1 MKKVLLSLLTI
12 CLFIAQSL
20 FAQTPSRVT
29 IKGIIKDTL
38 NENAAYATVMLLN
51 PVDSTLVSFTTSN
64 DAGAFTLANVKN
76 IPYLLKISHVSY
88 LPLQIHLDV
97 SPAPVNDLK
106 TVIVKPLSQ
115 TLVEV
120 VIKAAK
126 APLYIKG
133 DTIEYDATTF
143 KIPPG
148 SSVEDLLRRLPG
160 IEVDAEGNI
169 STQGKDIKKITVD
182 GKSFFGDDPKSV
194 TKNLEAEAISKVQV
208 FDEKSEQA
216 KLTGI
221 DDGEKEKMMN
231 LALKDEYKKGS
242 FGKITAGAGDQE
254 RWALR
259 GNYNRFDEKNQLSF
273 IGYGNNINQT
283 GVNWE
288 DYGEFKGQNTF
299 NEFDNGDFG
308 FSNGGGRG
316 FYFTSEGTLIN
327 NFDGRGYTKNGGAGV
342 NYNFDNTKTKF
353 NASYFYNQTRQ
364 NYDQFTYKQTFLSDS
379 SYISNDTLMNN
390 SFRGNHSF
398 GSRFE
403 KDIDSN
409 NLIIAKA
416 NVRFSKNN
424 PFSKSNQLFSTEND
438 IPINKLISEKDND
451 LDSWN
456 INTAAIYRHLFKQKG
471 RSFAASVGYNNSLTD
486 KEDHIFNMNQFFSAN
501 NPTEQIRQLNLNNTR
516 SQQIK
521 SSLLYTQPIVKG
533 LFAEVFTNFTY
544 STNNIDRLVKDSS
557 DAAVDSLCVYF
568 DQKSIYGRIGSSIR
582 YGFKGLNVSVG
593 GAYQI
598 LDLSGEYSR
607 FKGSPVLEDP
617 VHKQYPYFI
626 PNVNATYQLGRKM
639 WLSFGYQRSV
649 DEPAVSDLQ
658 PIPNVDNPLY
668 KVKGNQDLKPADG
681 HGFHFNFNYWDAAS
695 FSNVGIGGNYNK
707 KVTNIV
713 YNQTIEYI
721 EGLGMVTTSQAAN
734 MTGGYST
741 DVWSWMNFPII
752 KTKLSLWGNVGLNF
766 NNSPTLINN
775 VENITD
781 SKGYNINAGL
791 NITPS
796 QKLLLDLETGFN
808 NTDIRYSIQT
818 TQNQKIRNW
827 SAEGSIKWQFY
838 KKLFFES
845 RFSYNVYKN
854 DKFGFNQEI
863 PLWNASV
870 RKLFGKK
877 NKIEVRFAAFDI
889 FNKRVY
895 ISQFGSENYVF
906 RTNSPTLARY
916 FLLSFTYNLKGFED
930 KLSKNN
936 WW

>member
-1 MKKVLLSLLTI
+1 MKKLLFTFFAI
-12 CLFIAQSL
+12 GLFFSQALVAQN
-20 FAQTPSRVT
+20 PSRIT

-38 NENAAYATVMLLN
+38 NESAGYATVMLLN

-64 DAGAFTLANVKN
+64 DVGAFTLPNVKN

-88 LPLQIHLDV
+88 LPVQIHLDV
-97 SPAPVNDLK
+97 SASAVNDLK

-133 DTIEYDATTF
+133 DTIEYDASTF

-216 KLTGI
+216 KLTGV

-308 FSNGGGRG
+308 FSNGGRG
-316 FYFTSEGTLIN
+316 FYFSTEGTLIN

-364 NYDQFTYKQTFLSDS
+364 NYDQYTFKQTFLSDS
-379 SYISNDTLMNN
+379 SYISNDTLSSN
-390 SFRGNHSF
+390 SFLRNHSI

-409 NLIIAKA
+409 NLLIAKA
-416 NVRFSKNN
+416 NIRFSQND
-424 PFSKSNQLFSTEND
+424 PFTGSSQLYSTESSL
-438 IPINKLISEKDND
+438 PINNLYSEKDNH
-451 LDSWN
+451 LESWN
-456 INTAAIYRHLFKQKG
+456 INTATIYRHLFKKKG
-471 RSFAASVGYNNSLTD
+471 QSFAASAAYNNSKTG
-486 KEDHIFNMNQFFSAN
+486 KEDHILNINQFFLAN
-501 NPTEQIRQLNLNNTR
+501 NPVEQIKQLNINDIHT
-516 SQQIK
+516 QQIK
-521 SSLLYTQPIVKG
+521 SSLLYTHPLLKG
-533 LFAEVFTNFTY
+533 LFAEVFTNFSY
-544 STNNIDRLVKDSS
+544 STSLIDRQVNDSLNIH
-557 DAAVDSLCVYF
+557 VDSLCVYF
-568 DQKSIYGRIGSSIR
+568 SQQSIYGRIGSSLR
-582 YGFKGLNVSVG
+582 YGYKGLNVSVG

-598 LDLSGEYSR
+598 LDLTGKYSR
-607 FKGSPVLEDP
+607 FEGTEVLSDP
-617 VHKQYPYFI
+617 VQKQYPYFI

-639 WLSFGYQRSV
+639 WLSFNYQRSV

-668 KVKGNQDLKPADG
+668 KVKGNPDLKPSDG
-681 HGFHFNFNYWDAAS
+681 HSFNFNFNYWDAAS
-695 FSNVGIGGNYNK
+695 FSNIGIGSNYTK
-707 KVTNIV
+707 KITNIV
-713 YNQTIEYI
+713 YNQTIDYVD
-721 EGLGMVTTSQAAN
+721 GLGMVTTSQAAN
-734 MTGGYST
+734 MSGGYNA
-741 DVWSWMNFPII
+741 DVWTWMNFPII
-752 KTKLSLWGNVGLNF
+752 KTKLSLWANGGLNF
-766 NNSPTLINN
+766 SNSPTLINN
-775 VENITD
+775 IENITD
-781 SKGYNINAGL
+781 SKGYRINLGL

-796 QKLLLDLETGFN
+796 QKLLLDLETAWN
-808 NTDIRYSIQT
+808 NTDIEYSIQT
-818 TQNQKIRNW
+818 SQNQKIRNW
-827 SAEGSIKWQFY
+827 SSEASVKWQFY

-845 RFSYNVYKN
+845 RFSYDVYKN
-854 DKFGFNQEI
+854 EKFGFNQEI

-877 NKIEVRFAAFDI
+877 NKIEVRLAAFDI

-906 RTNSPTLARY
+906 RTTSPTLARY